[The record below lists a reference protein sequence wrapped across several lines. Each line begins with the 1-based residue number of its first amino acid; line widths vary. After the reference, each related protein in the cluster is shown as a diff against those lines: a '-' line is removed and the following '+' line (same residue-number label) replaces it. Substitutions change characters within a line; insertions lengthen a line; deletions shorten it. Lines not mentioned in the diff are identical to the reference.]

1 MEELDKETITRCAA
15 GEPKAQRML
24 YDHYAGRMFGV
35 CLRYAKGEDDAKDI
49 FQEAFVKVFRQVGAY
64 SFKGSFSGWVR
75 RIFVRE
81 ALNFYRYDRTKFKGE
96 DYEYELL
103 PSEPLQ
109 ISHLS
114 TEELMSR
121 IASLPDEQRVV
132 FNLVEIEGYSYRE
145 AAELIGGNENSL
157 RGVNF
162 RAKKLLKKKL
172 SRVDSDL
179 KNKAV

>member
-1 MEELDKETITRCAA
+1 MCAE
-15 GEPKAQRML
+15 GEPKAQRAL

-35 CLRYAKGEDDAKDI
+35 CVRYSKSRDDAKDI
-49 FQEAFVKVFRQVGAY
+49 FQEGFVKVFRQVGAY

-75 RIFVRE
+75 KIFVRE
-81 ALNFYRYDRTKFKGE
+81 ALNFYRYDRSKFKGE
-96 DYEYELL
+96 DYEYETL

-114 TEELMSR
+114 TEELLGR
-121 IASLPDEQRVV
+121 IATLPDEQRVV

-145 AAELIGGNENSL
+145 AAELVGGNENSL

-172 SRVDSDL
+172 AGIGANPES
-179 KNKAV
+179 KAM